1 MMRPAEDVEVYLCR
15 EVVDFRKSI
24 NGLSILV
31 EEEWPKLER
40 VLDDGR
46 LPLDT
51 NLVENAIRP
60 FVVGRKNW
68 LFADT
73 VAGARSRT

>member
-1 MMRPAEDVEVYLCR
+1 MHYLNR
-15 EVVDFRKSI
+15 Q
-24 NGLSILV
+24 
-31 EEEWPKLER
+31 WPKLER

-60 FVVGRKNW
+60 FVVGRKN
-68 LFADT
+68 
-73 VAGARSRT
+73 GISRTAWPALGPARISTA